1 MTDCHLPF
9 GEWFILTVNFKG
21 TEGINKRLGYTNKQT
36 VTQLK
41 PKNTPA
47 TINMREK
54 QVVLWGACESTDW
67 EMKQLG
73 TT

>member
-9 GEWFILTVNFKG
+9 GEWFVLNINFKG
-21 TEGINKRLGYTNKQT
+21 TEGISKRLGYTNKQT

-41 PKNTPA
+41 AKNTPA
-47 TINMREK
+47 TVNMREK
-54 QVVLWGACESTDW
+54 QVELWGACESTDW
-67 EMKQLG
+67 EMKKLG